1 MFNKVYLG
9 ATPIKKIYL
18 GDVPIKYGSEDII
31 PENIVAVYTVPSKD
45 TFLSKVEGLTNER
58 YIYQKNDDNTYTLTI
73 TSLTPPTYITFQ
85 YQNVLS
91 VEYINTT
98 NLTSVSGMFRDCRY
112 LKSVIMPDFVT
123 DDDSNSRYS
132 SMFRGCTELTYVD
145 IRNWDVYYTADNP
158 NWFSGMFS
166 DCTSL
171 EELRLDNW
179 DNITELMRYYT
190 DLPKFTSGSHT
201 IYCKEEA
208 VYDENDNFVEPPQ
221 GWVYSFV

>member
-31 PENIVAVYTVPSKD
+31 PENIVAVYTVPSKS
-45 TFLSKVEGLTNER
+45 TFLSGVEGLTNER

-73 TSLTPPTYITFQ
+73 TSLTPPTYISFWN
-85 YQNVLS
+85 QNILS
-91 VEYINTT
+91 VEYIDTT
-98 NLTSVSGMFRDCRY
+98 NLTRESGMFENCRY
-112 LKSVIMPDFVT
+112 LKSVTIPDLTGTFLL
-123 DDDSNSRYS
+123 SN
-132 SMFRGCTELTYVD
+132 MFYNCPKLTYVD
-145 IRNWDVYYTADNP
+145 IRNWNVAYSDEYMAFQY
-158 NWFSGMFS
+158 MFS

-179 DNITELMRYYT
+179 DDITPIIRSVDFPT
-190 DLPKFTSGSHT
+190 FTSGTHI
-201 IYCKEEA
+201 IYCKYKA
-208 VYDENDNFVEPPQ
+208 THLDAPQ